1 MRWKMKVDVVQA
13 FLHFNCI
20 LQHHAQPHISVTQ
33 VALAVACMVYTSIR
47 GLSLNARSHMT

>member
-20 LQHHAQPHISVTQ
+20 QQHHAQPHISGTQ
-33 VALAVACMVYTSIR
+33 VALAVA
-47 GLSLNARSHMT
+47 